1 MRFVLD
7 DVFLEAQKV
16 CVGAIDI
23 SPSGTNAPSKL
34 QSMPITQGSF
44 KWEVIPTEL
53 SSELHHS

>member
-23 SPSGTNAPSKL
+23 SPGGTNAPSKL
-34 QSMPITQGSF
+34 QSMPIT
-44 KWEVIPTEL
+44 
-53 SSELHHS
+53 